1 MIRLLFFT
9 LLSTN
14 LIYSD
19 EDHHM
24 HQHSHNHDVY
34 VQGEKLEVD
43 EKRFKNFLDGLTNS
57 QVAVV
62 NVNGMVCDF
71 CARGI
76 EKTFY
81 NDNDVKKVKVSLEQ
95 GKVLQT
101 KSRNLMH
108 TNRQEKKL

>member
-9 LLSTN
+9 LFSIN

-43 EKRFKNFLDGLTNS
+43 EKRFKKAFLMD
-57 QVAVV
+57 
-62 NVNGMVCDF
+62 
-71 CARGI
+71 
-76 EKTFY
+76 
-81 NDNDVKKVKVSLEQ
+81 
-95 GKVLQT
+95 
-101 KSRNLMH
+101 
-108 TNRQEKKL
+108 